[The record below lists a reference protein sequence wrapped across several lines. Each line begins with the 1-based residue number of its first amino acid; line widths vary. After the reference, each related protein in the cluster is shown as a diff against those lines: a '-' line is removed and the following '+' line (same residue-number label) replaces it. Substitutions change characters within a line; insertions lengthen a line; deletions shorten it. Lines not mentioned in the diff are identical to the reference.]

1 MNLSVI
7 DYIGRINRLYR
18 LIRME
23 HTGSLKE
30 LAEIMRVSERTISNY
45 LEELRLMGA
54 DIRFSRLRNTY
65 YFDNRFILYATFE
78 ARIETEILEEKSMI
92 HAVITNNL
100 KTNHYEKTKFL
111 VLAALAAMFVGCQSE
126 NGTDFGND
134 RPSPTGDTRII
145 IEGKECWTHRV
156 AVRTDAW
163 TLPRICYWSR
173 VI

>member
-30 LAEIMRVSERTISNY
+30 LAGIMRISERTVSNY

-78 ARIETEILEEKSMI
+78 ARIETEILEEEKHDSCS
-92 HAVITNNL
+92 NN
-100 KTNHYEKTKFL
+100 K
-111 VLAALAAMFVGCQSE
+111 
-126 NGTDFGND
+126 
-134 RPSPTGDTRII
+134 
-145 IEGKECWTHRV
+145 
-156 AVRTDAW
+156 
-163 TLPRICYWSR
+163 
-173 VI
+173 

>member
-1 MNLSVI
+1 MGHLSDRIPSAPPKIRDGGERRSDDPSVPGRTLFPGAGGTDRNGGKAMNLSVI

-30 LAEIMRVSERTISNY
+30 LAGIMRVSERTVSNY

-78 ARIETEILEEKSMI
+78 ARIETEILEEEKHDSCS
-92 HAVITNNL
+92 NN
-100 KTNHYEKTKFL
+100 K
-111 VLAALAAMFVGCQSE
+111 
-126 NGTDFGND
+126 
-134 RPSPTGDTRII
+134 
-145 IEGKECWTHRV
+145 
-156 AVRTDAW
+156 
-163 TLPRICYWSR
+163 
-173 VI
+173 

>member
-30 LAEIMRVSERTISNY
+30 LAGIMRVSERTVSNY

-78 ARIETEILEEKSMI
+78 AHIETEILEE
-92 HAVITNNL
+92 
-100 KTNHYEKTKFL
+100 EKHDSCSYNK
-111 VLAALAAMFVGCQSE
+111 
-126 NGTDFGND
+126 
-134 RPSPTGDTRII
+134 
-145 IEGKECWTHRV
+145 
-156 AVRTDAW
+156 
-163 TLPRICYWSR
+163 
-173 VI
+173 